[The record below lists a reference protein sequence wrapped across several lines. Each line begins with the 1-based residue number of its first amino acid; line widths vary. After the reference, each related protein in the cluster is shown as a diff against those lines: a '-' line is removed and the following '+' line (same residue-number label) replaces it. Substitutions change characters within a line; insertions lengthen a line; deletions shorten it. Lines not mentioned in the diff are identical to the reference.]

1 MSLTMVMALMMVM
14 MMTAT
19 TTMMMMMTM
28 MINVTGSDRT
38 PALLRLS
45 QNGYG
50 GLVRLS
56 QSCWLAAHPPVP
68 R

>member
-1 MSLTMVMALMMVM
+1 
-14 MMTAT
+14 
-19 TTMMMMMTM
+19 MMMMMMMMM
-28 MINVTGSDRT
+28 MINVTGSDRA

-50 GLVRLS
+50 GLVRRLLS
-56 QSCWLAAHPPVP
+56 GLGILTFNMEGFYIHTRKRCHRV